1 MIVVRGEDPGPF
13 SRHREYVTYLQ
24 IVFNYRCAYCLTP
37 DSRLGGLEAMKVDH
51 FRPES
56 RFPELRLAWINLYY
70 SCDVCNNRKS
80 DHPRA
85 NEEEQG
91 RQFVDICQEDP
102 DNHFQL
108 ALDFATGD
116 YCIVTHLTEA
126 ARYTIY
132 RLHFNRRPFLR
143 DFWREIQ
150 ASERRT
156 LGRLESAEV
165 LRNQIGAADPEAS
178 LLIADLEQ
186 ELHRIRGLRPFPL
199 AG

>member
-24 IVFNYRCAYCLTP
+24 VVFNNRCAYCLTP
-37 DSRLGGLEAMKVDH
+37 EFRLGGLEAMEVDH

-56 RFPELRLAWINLYY
+56 RYQDLRLAWTNLYY
-70 SCDVCNNRKS
+70 SCRICNNRKS

-91 RQFVDICQEDP
+91 RQFVDICKEDP
-102 DNHFQL
+102 DDHFLL

-116 YCIVTHLTEA
+116 YCFVTHLTET

-143 DFWREIQ
+143 DFWREIH
-150 ASERRT
+150 ACERRT
-156 LGRLESAEV
+156 LGQLESAVV
-165 LRNQIGAADPEAS
+165 LRNQIGAADPDAS
-178 LLIADLEQ
+178 QLITDLEHQ
-186 ELHRIRGLRPFPL
+186 LDQIRALRPFPL